1 MIKLS
6 VVVPVYNEED
16 NLLELHRSIT
26 DAVKGKVDSYEI
38 VLVDDG
44 SRDRSAGILDELART
59 DRAVKV
65 IHFERHCGQTAAVS
79 AGLKQSGG
87 ELIALMD
94 ADLRSDPRDIF
105 RLMPFIGR
113 VDFVN
118 GKRMNAG
125 KSLLSKLPAQVRSMI
140 RNWLTG
146 EHIRDFISPLKLM
159 RREVADSFHLYNGMH
174 RYLPTLAIM
183 NGFSVIEVSV
193 THHKRKRGSSKN
205 VFFKRIFAGFID
217 VVVICMLKKRVI
229 RYRIRSSPNP
239 E

>member
-6 VVVPVYNEED
+6 VVVPIYNEED
-16 NLLELHRSIT
+16 NILELHQSIT
-26 DAVKGKVDSYEI
+26 DAVKNKVDSYEI

-44 SRDRSAGILDELART
+44 SKDRSAGILDELART
-59 DRAVKV
+59 DNAVKV
-65 IHFERHCGQTAAVS
+65 IHFEKHSGQTAAVS

-94 ADLRSDPRDIF
+94 ADLQSDPRDIF
-105 RLMPFIGR
+105 RLMPFIGK

-118 GKRMNAG
+118 GKRIPRKA
-125 KSLLSKLPAQVRSMI
+125 SLLMRLPSQVRNSI

-146 EHIRDFISPLKLM
+146 EHIRDFVSPLKLM

-193 THHKRKRGSSKN
+193 THRKRQHGSSKYAFYSR
-205 VFFKRIFAGFID
+205 FFTGFLD
-217 VVVICMLKKRVI
+217 VLVICMLKKRVI
-229 RYRIRSSPNP
+229 RYRIRSSPNLK
-239 E
+239 